1 MAHSRTAK
9 KNIRKNVARHEVN
22 KAAVSAMRTQMKR
35 VRAAVASGDRESAA
49 REFVKAT
56 KLADKA
62 AKVNRI
68 HKNTAAR
75 IKSRLAVA
83 VNSLVAAGK

>member
-9 KNIRKNVARHEVN
+9 KNIRKNVARHALN

-35 VRAAVASGDRESAA
+35 VRTAVASGDREGAA
-49 REFVKAT
+49 REFLKAT
-56 KLADKA
+56 QLADKA
-62 AKVNRI
+62 AKAHRI

-75 IKSRLAVA
+75 IKSRLATA
-83 VNSLVAAGK
+83 VNTLAAAGK

>member
-9 KNIRKNVARHEVN
+9 KNIRKNVARHALN
-22 KAAVSAMRTQMKR
+22 KAAVSAMRTQVKR
-35 VRAAVASGDRESAA
+35 VRAAVVAGDREAA
-49 REFVKAT
+49 TREFQKAT
-56 KLADKA
+56 RLADKA

-83 VNSLVAAGK
+83 VNSLAAAGK

>member
-9 KNIRKNVARHEVN
+9 KNIRKNEARRERN
-22 KAAVSAMRTQMKR
+22 KAAVSAMRSQVKR
-35 VRAAVASGDRESAA
+35 VHAAVAAGDRAAAA
-49 REFVKAT
+49 RELQMAQ

-62 AKVNRI
+62 AKHNRV

-75 IKSRLAVA
+75 IKSRLATA
-83 VNSLVAAGK
+83 VNSLAAAGK

>member
-9 KNIRKNVARHEVN
+9 KNIRKNEARRERN
-22 KAAVSAMRTQMKR
+22 KAAIAAMRSQIKR
-35 VRAAVASGDRESAA
+35 VRMAVASGDKAAAA
-49 REFVKAT
+49 REFQRAQQ
-56 KLADKA
+56 LADKA
-62 AKVNRI
+62 AKRSRV
-68 HKNTAAR
+68 HKNAAAR